1 MKINASGDGIDS
13 NGDLY
18 LEGGTVLAE
27 GPAEGGNGALD
38 YNGTGTISGG
48 TILAVGSAGMFQT
61 FSENSSQPMLMVY
74 FDEMQDARNNH
85 INKGRAGKSI
95 DGNRDFKAL

>member
-48 TILAVGSAGMFQT
+48 TILAVEVRECSRRFREFIPAH
-61 FSENSSQPMLMVY
+61 
-74 FDEMQDARNNH
+74 A
-85 INKGRAGKSI
+85 
-95 DGNRDFKAL
+95 DGLL